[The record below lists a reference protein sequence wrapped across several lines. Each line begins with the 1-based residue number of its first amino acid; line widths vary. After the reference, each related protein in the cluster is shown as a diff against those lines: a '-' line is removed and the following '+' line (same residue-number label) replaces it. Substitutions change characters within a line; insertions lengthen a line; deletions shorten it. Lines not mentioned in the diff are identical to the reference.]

1 MEALA
6 RMELLVFVWLALMGA
21 CVGSFLNVCIFRLPR
36 RCLSVTR
43 PLRSFCPG
51 CRRQLEWSENI
62 PLLSWL
68 VQRGR
73 CRGCQGKISARYPLV
88 EAITLGLFVWLS
100 WRTLHGHL
108 DDPARWGLFL
118 VHAALACALLVCT
131 ATDIE
136 FRIIPD
142 EIDVPGIILAPLLVA
157 LVPAAFAPPVPPLAS
172 AAGWLSTTFASA
184 FAWWGIGG
192 LLGPLDALATLPRTD
207 PGLYAHL
214 AAFAGSVLGASV
226 GAGFIYGTGVTFTRL
241 LDRDAMGFGDVKY
254 MGMIGGFAGWQGVIV
269 TMMVACV
276 VGSLGGILHMG
287 ASGRPYI
294 LGKDLT
300 DEDMTPL
307 KRLALWITGA
317 KGPASAPDERLPIRA
332 GTGLLARFATG
343 DPYIPFGPF
352 LTVGAFV
359 AIFFPGLLFDLFG
372 HLFRP
377 R

>member
-1 MEALA
+1 MDVLA
-6 RMELLVFVWLALMGA
+6 RMELLVFVWLALVGA

-36 RCLSVTR
+36 RCLSVMR

-62 PLLSWL
+62 PLVSWL

-73 CRGCQGKISARYPLV
+73 CRGCKGKISARYPLV

-100 WRTLHGHL
+100 WRTLHGHMA
-108 DDPARWGLFL
+108 DPERWALFV
-118 VHAALACALLVCT
+118 VHATLACALLVCT

-142 EIDVPGIILAPLLVA
+142 EIDVPGILLAPVIVLL
-157 LVPAAFAPPVPPLAS
+157 LPAAFAPPVPPLAS
-172 AAGWLSTTFASA
+172 AAGWLSSTFTSA
-184 FAWWGIGG
+184 FGWWGLGG
-192 LLGPLDALATLPRTD
+192 LLGPIDALATLPRTD

-214 AAFAGSVLGASV
+214 AAFAGSVLGAAV
-226 GAGFIYGTGVTFTRL
+226 GAGFIYGTGVTFSRL

-254 MGMIGGFAGWQGVIV
+254 MGMIGGFAGWQGVVV
-269 TMMVACV
+269 TLMLACLL
-276 VGSLGGILHMG
+276 GSVGGIFHMG

-307 KRLALWITGA
+307 KRLALWLTGA
-317 KGPASAPDERLPIRA
+317 KGPAKSPDERLAIRR

-359 AIFFPGLLFDLFG
+359 AIFFPGLLFEVFA